1 MKIQPPLDFLLQQD
15 SVSKIEAPANT
26 VICRSGDSCENL
38 IIIRTGS
45 VRVSHIAPD
54 GRSITLYHIGKN
66 ESCVLTA
73 SCIIN
78 HASFPAIAETETA
91 VTGYAIPAQKV
102 QQWMQSEIQWQQYLF
117 SLLSQRMGSLIEL
130 VNSLAFQQLDKR
142 LATWLLQQSKLENTL
157 TLKTTHQFI
166 ADELAS
172 SREVIS
178 RLLKDLEHQQL
189 IVLSRGYIQIHNLPE
204 LKNYAEQ

>member
-1 MKIQPPLDFLLQQD
+1 MKIQPPFDFLLQQD
-15 SVSKIEAPANT
+15 CVSEITAPENT
-26 VICRSGDSCENL
+26 VICHSGNSCDNL

-54 GRSITLYHIGKN
+54 GRSITLYHIGEN

-78 HASFPAIAETETA
+78 QASFPAIAETETA

-117 SLLSQRMGSLIEL
+117 SLLSQRMASLIGL
-130 VNSLAFQQLDKR
+130 INSLAFQQLDKR
-142 LATWLLQQSKLENTL
+142 LASWLLQQSKLENTL

-178 RLLKDLEHQQL
+178 RLLKELEHKQF
-189 IVLSRGYIQIHNLPE
+189 ITLSRGHIQIHNLTD
-204 LKNYAEQ
+204 LSNYTEK

>member
-1 MKIQPPLDFLLQQD
+1 
-15 SVSKIEAPANT
+15 
-26 VICRSGDSCENL
+26 
-38 IIIRTGS
+38 
-45 VRVSHIAPD
+45 
-54 GRSITLYHIGKN
+54 LYHIGAN
-66 ESCVLTA
+66 ESCILTA

-78 HASFPAIAETETA
+78 HTAFPAIAETETD

-117 SLLSQRMGSLIEL
+117 SLLSQRMASLINL
-130 VNSLAFQQLDKR
+130 VNSLAFKQLDKR

-166 ADELAS
+166 AGELAS

-178 RLLKDLEHQQL
+178 RLLKDLEHQQ
-189 IVLSRGYIQIHNLPE
+189 IITLSRGYIQIHNPSHLSIYSE
-204 LKNYAEQ
+204 K

>member
-15 SVSKIEAPANT
+15 SVTKIKAPAKT
-26 VICRSGDSCENL
+26 TICRTGDSCQNL
-38 IIIRTGS
+38 IIIQSGL

-54 GRSITLYHIGKN
+54 GRSITLYHIGEN
-66 ESCVLTA
+66 ESCLLTA
-73 SCIIN
+73 SCIMN
-78 HASFPAIAETETA
+78 HTTFPAIAETETA

-117 SLLSQRMGSLIEL
+117 SLLSQRMASLIDL
-130 VNSLAFQQLDKR
+130 VNSLAFKQLDKR
-142 LATWLLQQSKLENTL
+142 LETWLLQQSELENTL

-178 RLLKDLEHQQL
+178 RLLKDLERQQL
-189 IVLSRGYIQIHNLPE
+189 ITLSRGYIQIHSLS
-204 LKNYAEQ
+204 LLSIYSDK

>member
-1 MKIQPPLDFLLQQD
+1 MEIQPPLDFLLQQD
-15 SVSKIEAPANT
+15 SVTEIKAPANT
-26 VICRSGDSCENL
+26 VICHSGDSCDNL

-45 VRVSHIAPD
+45 VRVSHIAAD
-54 GRSITLYHIGKN
+54 GRSITLYHIGEN

-78 HASFPAIAETETA
+78 HAAFPAIAETETA

-102 QQWMQSEIQWQQYLF
+102 QQWIQSEIQWQQYLF
-117 SLLSQRMGSLIEL
+117 SLLSQRMASLIEL
-130 VNSLAFQQLDKR
+130 VDSLAFQQLDKR
-142 LATWLLQQSKLENTL
+142 LASWLLQQSKLDNTL

-178 RLLKDLEHQQL
+178 RLLKDLEHKKF
-189 IVLSRGYIQIHNLPE
+189 ITLSRGYIQIHNLSG
-204 LKNYAEQ
+204 LNNYVKK